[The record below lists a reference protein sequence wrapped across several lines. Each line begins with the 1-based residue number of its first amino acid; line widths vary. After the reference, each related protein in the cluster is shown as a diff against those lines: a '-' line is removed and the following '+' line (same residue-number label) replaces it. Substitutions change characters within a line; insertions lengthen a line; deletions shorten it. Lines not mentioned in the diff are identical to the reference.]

1 MLGTNDGSIS
11 RMKRYK
17 EHYLPD
23 EGCDKETEVSLSY
36 VMFIDDI
43 KEIRKLLIKSLE
55 ETLAKQTRIENKF
68 SNERDFF
75 SE

>member
-1 MLGTNDGSIS
+1 MCGTSDGSIS

-23 EGCDKETEVSLSY
+23 EGCDKETEVNLSY